1 MFNPAYLAQSRN
13 GIFYFRW
20 PLPKRLHP
28 QGKPSTLKL
37 SLRTREPQKALRL
50 SRSLSQIGVQVNE
63 HGLQS
68 GMRYDE
74 LRALLTDHFRG
85 LLDNAKNEIDATGP
99 LTDLDRETY
108 ETSLLVAQQ
117 AKETDTPLSLVK
129 PDDDLLARFIEK
141 YGLQIEPGSREYRW
155 LEGELKTSYE
165 SFLNA
170 VLAYDG
176 SLRVYD
182 LETAE
187 SAPRVS
193 AKPSE
198 KRSGLTLAEV
208 AKAYTNERRIGQA
221 WSARTGIEKEAHFK
235 LLEEVLG
242 ADIQIRSLTAADAKR
257 VKDILLAYPK
267 NRDKNP
273 LTRGKPL
280 DEIVGLASVPKI
292 QVPTIN
298 KYLQNYGDLF
308 QWAKQNNH
316 IDVNF
321 FSGLSVKEGKR
332 LKSAKRDPFTVDQI
346 QLILRTV
353 LQNERGLITKCY
365 QKWAT
370 LIGIYTGARLGEIAQ
385 LHLDDIRQQDG
396 IWCFDINDEGAMKN
410 LKAPAS
416 RRVVPIHS
424 ELIQAG
430 LLDYVQSMKDQKAK
444 RLFPDFSYSQKNG
457 WGRQQ
462 SRWFNERLLVELGLK
477 TNTLVFHS
485 LRHTVNTRLLQAGI
499 SDPIVKAIIGHEQEG
514 MTQKQYFKEGYTLQ
528 QLERAMEKLSYHQ
541 GSAAGDQ

>member
-1 MFNPAYLAQSRN
+1 MFNPVYLAQSRN
-13 GIFYFRW
+13 GVFYFRW
-20 PLPKRLHP
+20 PLPKQLHP

-50 SRSLSQIGVQVNE
+50 SRSLSQIGERLNE
-63 HGLQS
+63 YGLNS

-74 LRALLTDHFRG
+74 LRARLTDHFRV
-85 LLDNAKNEIDATGP
+85 LLDQVKEEIDATGP
-99 LTDLDRETY
+99 LSSLDRQTY
-108 ETSLLVAQQ
+108 ETSLRVAQQ
-117 AKETDTPLSLVK
+117 AKETDTPLSLVH

-155 LEGELKTSYE
+155 LEDELKTSYE
-165 SFLNA
+165 SFLKA

-182 LETAE
+182 LGALENGPR
-187 SAPRVS
+187 APV
-193 AKPSE
+193 KPSE
-198 KRSGLTLAEV
+198 KPSGLTLAEV
-208 AKAYTNERRIGQA
+208 AKAYTNERKIGQA

-242 ADIQIRSLTAADAKR
+242 PDTQIRSLNAANAKR

-280 DEIVGLASVPKI
+280 EEIVGLASVPKI

-316 IDVNF
+316 IDVNYF
-321 FSGLSVKEGKR
+321 AGLSVKEGRR
-332 LKSAKRDPFTVDQI
+332 LKSAKRDAFTVDQI
-346 QLILRTV
+346 QLLLRTV
-353 LQNERGLITKCY
+353 LQNERGLITKSY

-385 LHLDDIRQQDG
+385 LHISDIRRQDG
-396 IWCFDINDEGAMKN
+396 IWCFDINDEGATKN

-416 RRVVPIHS
+416 RRLVPIHS

-430 LLDYVQSMKDQKAK
+430 LLDYVQSMKDRKAE
-444 RLFPDFSYSQKNG
+444 RLFPEFSYSPKNG

-485 LRHTVNTRLLQAGI
+485 LRHTVTTRLLQAGI
-499 SDPIVKAIIGHEQEG
+499 LDPIVKAIIGHEQEG

-528 QLERAMEKLSYHQ
+528 QLESAMQKLSYRQ